1 MGIIIFLSASNWVN
15 RFWVLYSLIGFFV
28 GGILWTYSFII
39 LVKKLPK
46 IPSHLK
52 VQLLFGTLPLLTS
65 TTYGVTMYFKYFII
79 GSILCFFL
87 LGVVATY
94 WYGQPSERS
103 VTLVISAVK
112 FFGVL
117 LIVFAQMDHWPSLIF
132 LLIFLAFCS
141 SFSYCVSTYES
152 VQRLSSLLVQITCK
166 SVGNV
171 QKKWKPKPKL
181 LKFPFISKQ
190 QFELQYLNTPTYLY
204 EISSAVKADPLL
216 IRKIKKSNRALVALF
231 CLDPDGYS
239 LLKSDDSCDDEH
251 FSDDSDS
258 SSSIHED
265 NEFSMNLNNDSILL
279 LD

>member
-1 MGIIIFLSASNWVN
+1 M
-15 RFWVLYSLIGFFV
+15 
-28 GGILWTYSFII
+28 
-39 LVKKLPK
+39 
-46 IPSHLK
+46 
-52 VQLLFGTLPLLTS
+52 
-65 TTYGVTMYFKYFII
+65 
-79 GSILCFFL
+79 CFFL